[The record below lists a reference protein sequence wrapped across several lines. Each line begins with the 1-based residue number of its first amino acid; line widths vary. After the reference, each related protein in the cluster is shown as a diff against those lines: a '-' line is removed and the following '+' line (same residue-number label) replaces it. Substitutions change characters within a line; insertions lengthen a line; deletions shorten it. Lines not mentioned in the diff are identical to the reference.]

1 MIGYRIA
8 TAVGLAFAVTTAA
21 AHSLPKLS
29 DQGSQALQDVD
40 IARSAIFNGHPDVA
54 MQLIKRAQLSLI
66 QANADGTAF
75 NKAEADLKST
85 PQHPN
90 PSAATNTTSVRWLPI
105 GADLALDTHY
115 SADPAK
121 TAAVATANAQLK
133 TGERDKAIETLLL
146 ANIPLSYIVKLVPTK
161 TLVADIDQAASQLAS
176 SKYYEADLSLR
187 RAQGRVRY
195 DRIELH
201 AAPPGDVPA
210 MPRHGLKEP
219 VTSSVRDEEE
229 TRASK

>member
-1 MIGYRIA
+1 MIRYRIA
-8 TAVGLAFAVTTAA
+8 IAVGLGLVATITV
-21 AHSLPKLS
+21 AHTLPKLS

-40 IARSAIFNGHPDVA
+40 IARSAIFNGRPDVA
-54 MQLIKRAQLSLI
+54 IQLIKRAQLSLI

-75 NKAEADLKST
+75 TKAESDLRST

-90 PSAATNTTSVRWLPI
+90 PTATANAAAIRWLPI
-105 GADLALDTHY
+105 GADLSLDKQY

-121 TAAVATANAQLK
+121 TAAVAAANVQLK
-133 TGERDKAIETLLL
+133 TGERNKAIETLLL
-146 ANIPLSYIVKLVPTK
+146 ANVHLSYTVKIVPAK
-161 TLVADIDQAASQLAS
+161 TLVADIDKAASQLANGN
-176 SKYYEADLSLR
+176 YFEADLSLR
-187 RAQGRVRY
+187 RAQGSVRY

-201 AAPPGDVPA
+201 GDTPA

-229 TRASK
+229 TGTSK